1 MNIIKLRLCHNDTV
15 LIFVIRTRIQT
26 RIQTP
31 MSKGVQMIEVPLY
44 LFISL
49 LNLCINSSVFLLFNT
64 WTCR

>member
-15 LIFVIRTRIQT
+15 LIFVIRT